1 MRYGIAFAGGGARGA
16 AHVGVL
22 LALTEA
28 GLIPSSV
35 AGTSAGSLIA
45 GLYAAGV
52 SPARQKQVLLSM
64 SRNGREFIDPD
75 LKGLFRALFQL
86 LTLRPVSVKGL
97 IKGDRLEQFLC
108 SLTGGKAMHDLTMRT
123 VIPAVNVRTG
133 ETIAYTNTLAGVRPV
148 PHVRWTT
155 EMPLCRAMRASAAVP
170 AVFRPVMQEDICLV
184 DGGLTDNL
192 PVSLLLAA
200 GERNVLA
207 VDVSE
212 EYEPPKTENIIEIAS
227 HSLTIVTS
235 RLKERVAR
243 GEKLLLHPRLPEAA
257 GLLTL
262 GAMAECME
270 AGYREVQSQLPL
282 IRAVLEL

>member
-28 GLIPSSV
+28 GLVPSSV

-97 IKGDRLEQFLC
+97 IKGDRLEQLLC

-170 AVFRPVMQEDICLV
+170 AVFRPVMQEDMCLV

-243 GEKLLLHPRLPEAA
+243 GEKLLLHPRLPKEA

>member
-97 IKGDRLEQFLC
+97 IKGDRLEQLLC

-170 AVFRPVMQEDICLV
+170 AVFRPVMQEDMCLV

-243 GEKLLLHPRLPEAA
+243 GEKLLLHPRLPEEA